1 MPGWKTETGEEN
13 MQYRAP
19 VESYSGTVREVTIGT
34 GDKAL
39 KLGGETALPF
49 HFFDQGTLPNP
60 PRLALEVWDMAPADW
75 AKWAVEPY
83 QDVVSDPVKW
93 ALRCAEHGAAAV
105 CLHLASADPGAADT
119 PPEAAAR
126 LVRTVAEALPV
137 PLIVYGPDD
146 EKKNAAVMARVAEV
160 CRGQN
165 LLLGPAVK
173 ENYEAIA
180 RPVLDNGHCLI
191 AQTSLDINLMKE
203 LNIKICKSFPPDR
216 VVIDPVSSALGYG
229 MEYSFTIM
237 ERIKQTGVIFKDGMT
252 QMPIISNLAYECWKT
267 KEAREDRQ
275 QGILWEGMTAVS
287 LLLAGANMAVLRHPE
302 TLRYVNSLFGLK

>member
-1 MPGWKTETGEEN
+1 

-19 VESYSGTVREVTIGT
+19 VEAYTGTVREITIGT
-34 GDKAL
+34 GSKVL

-49 HFFDQGTLPNP
+49 HFFDQGGIPHP
-60 PRLALEVWDMAPADW
+60 PHLALEVWDMPPKDW
-75 AKWAVEPY
+75 ARWALAPY
-83 QDVVSDPVKW
+83 QDVISDPVKW
-93 ALRCAEHGAAAV
+93 AQKCVEYGANAV
-105 CLHLASADPGAADT
+105 CLQLVSADPAAGDA
-119 PPEAAAR
+119 PAEAAAQ
-126 LVRTVAEALPV
+126 LAKAVAEAIPV

-146 EKKNAAVMARVAEV
+146 EKKNAVVLAKVAEV

-165 LLLGPAVK
+165 LLMGPAVK

-180 RPVLDNGHCLI
+180 KAVLEHGHCLI
-191 AQTSLDINLMKE
+191 AETSLDINLMKE

-229 MEYSFTIM
+229 MEYSFSIM

-252 QMPIISNLAYECWKT
+252 QMPIIANLAGESWKT
-267 KEAREDRQ
+267 KEAKEDRN
-275 QGILWEGMTAVS
+275 QGILWEGMTALS

-302 TLRYVNSLFGLK
+302 TLRYVKNLFGLK

>member
-1 MPGWKTETGEEN
+1 

-19 VESYSGTVREVTIGT
+19 IEAYTGTVREVTIGT
-34 GDKAL
+34 GAKAL
-39 KLGGETALPF
+39 KLGGETALPY
-49 HFFDQGTLPNP
+49 HFFDQGAIPNP
-60 PRLALEVWDMAPADW
+60 PRLALEVWDMPPTGW
-75 AKWAVEPY
+75 AQWVVEPFE
-83 QDVVSDPVKW
+83 DVISDPVRW
-93 ALRCAEHGAAAV
+93 AQKCVSYGAAAV
-105 CLHLASADPGAADT
+105 CLRLMNADPSAGDT
-119 PPEAAAR
+119 PPEATAQTVKA
-126 LVRTVAEALPV
+126 VAEAIPV

-146 EKKNAAVMARVAEV
+146 EKKNAAVLARVAEV

-180 RPVLDNGHCLI
+180 KPVQEHGHCLI

-229 MEYSFTIM
+229 MEYSFSIM
-237 ERIKQTGVIFKDGMT
+237 ERIKQTGVIFKDNMT
-252 QMPIISNLAYECWKT
+252 QMPIVANLAGECWKT
-267 KEAREDRQ
+267 KEAKEDKK
-275 QGILWEGMTAVS
+275 QGLLWEGITAVS

-302 TLRYVNSLFGLK
+302 TLRYMKTLFGLK

>member
-1 MPGWKTETGEEN
+1 

-19 VESYSGTVREVTIGT
+19 IEAYTGTVREVTIGT
-34 GDKAL
+34 GAKAL
-39 KLGGETALPF
+39 KLGGETALPY
-49 HFFDQGTLPNP
+49 HFFDQGAIPNP
-60 PRLALEVWDMAPADW
+60 PRLALEVWDMPPTGW
-75 AKWAVEPY
+75 AQWVVEPFE
-83 QDVVSDPVKW
+83 DVISDPVRW
-93 ALRCAEHGAAAV
+93 AQKCISYGAAAV
-105 CLHLASADPGAADT
+105 CLRLMNADPSAGDT
-119 PPEAAAR
+119 PPEATAQTVKA
-126 LVRTVAEALPV
+126 VAEAIPV

-146 EKKNAAVMARVAEV
+146 EKKNAAVLARVAEV

-180 RPVLDNGHCLI
+180 KPVQEHGHCLI

-229 MEYSFTIM
+229 MEYSFSIM
-237 ERIKQTGVIFKDGMT
+237 ERIKQTGVIFKDNMT
-252 QMPIISNLAYECWKT
+252 QMPIVANLAGECWKT
-267 KEAREDRQ
+267 KEAKEDKK
-275 QGILWEGMTAVS
+275 QGLLWEGITAVS

-302 TLRYVNSLFGLK
+302 TLRYVKTLFGLK

>member
-1 MPGWKTETGEEN
+1 

-19 VESYSGTVREVTIGT
+19 IEAYTGTVREVTIGT
-34 GDKAL
+34 GAKAL
-39 KLGGETALPF
+39 KLGGETALPY
-49 HFFDQGTLPNP
+49 HFFDQGAIPNP
-60 PRLALEVWDMAPADW
+60 PRLALEVWDMPPTGW
-75 AKWAVEPY
+75 AQWVVEPFE
-83 QDVVSDPVKW
+83 DVISDPVRW
-93 ALRCAEHGAAAV
+93 AQKCVSYGAAAV
-105 CLHLASADPGAADT
+105 CLRLMNADPSAGDT
-119 PPEAAAR
+119 PPEATAQTVKA
-126 LVRTVAEALPV
+126 VAEAIPV

-146 EKKNAAVMARVAEV
+146 EKKNAAVLARVAEV

-180 RPVLDNGHCLI
+180 KAVQEHGHCLV

-229 MEYSFTIM
+229 MEYSFSIM

-252 QMPIISNLAYECWKT
+252 QMPIIANLAGECWKT
-267 KEAREDRQ
+267 KEAKENRN

-302 TLRYVNSLFGLK
+302 TLRYVKNLFGLK

>member
-1 MPGWKTETGEEN
+1 

-19 VESYSGTVREVTIGT
+19 IEAYTGTVREITIGT
-34 GDKAL
+34 GSETL

-49 HFFDQGTLPNP
+49 HFFDQGAIPNP
-60 PRLALEVWDMAPADW
+60 PRLALEVWDMPPKDW
-75 AKWAVEPY
+75 ARSAIEPY
-83 QDVVSDPVKW
+83 QDVISDPVKW
-93 ALRCAEHGAAAV
+93 ARKCIEYGADAV
-105 CLHLASADPGAADT
+105 CLQLVSADPAAGDT
-119 PPEAAAR
+119 PPEAAAQ
-126 LVRTVAEALPV
+126 LVRAVAEAIPV

-146 EKKNAAVMARVAEV
+146 EKKNAAVLAKVAEV

-180 RPVLDNGHCLI
+180 KAVLEHGHCLI

-216 VVIDPVSSALGYG
+216 VVIDPISSALGYG
-229 MEYSFTIM
+229 MEYSFSIM

-252 QMPIISNLAYECWKT
+252 QMPIIANLAGECWKT
-267 KEAREDRQ
+267 KEAKENRN
-275 QGILWEGMTAVS
+275 QGILWEGMTAIS
-287 LLLAGANMAVLRHPE
+287 LLLAGANIAVLRHPE
-302 TLRYVNSLFGLK
+302 TLRYAKNLFGLK

>member
-1 MPGWKTETGEEN
+1 

-19 VESYSGTVREVTIGT
+19 VEAYTGTVREITLGT
-34 GDKAL
+34 GAKTL

-49 HFFDQGTLPNP
+49 HFFDQGSIPNA
-60 PRLALEVWDMAPADW
+60 PRLALEVWDMPPKDW
-75 AKWAVEPY
+75 ARWVVEPF
-83 QDVVSDPVKW
+83 QDVISDPVKW
-93 ALRCAEHGAAAV
+93 AQKCVACGADAV
-105 CLHLASADPGAADT
+105 CLQLVSADPAAGDT
-119 PPEAAAR
+119 PPEIAAQ
-126 LVRTVAEALPV
+126 LVKAVAEAIPV

-146 EKKNAAVMARVAEV
+146 EKKNAVVLAKVAEV

-180 RPVLDNGHCLI
+180 KPVLEHGHCVI

-229 MEYSFTIM
+229 MEYSFSIM

-252 QMPIISNLAYECWKT
+252 QMPIIANLAGESWKT
-267 KEAREDRQ
+267 KEAKEDRN

-287 LLLAGANMAVLRHPE
+287 LLLAGANLAVLRHPE
-302 TLRYVNSLFGLK
+302 TLRYVKKLFGLK